1 MNLETQKH
9 TKRIEIHQS
18 QITNLDLLNPLKQR
32 SVKMI
37 DGSEERKRQ
46 LVFELQSSRVYEK
59 RSNKQT
65 GGFSSSGKALCTSIF
80 HLICIFHTFTI

>member
-18 QITNLDLLNPLKQR
+18 QITNLHLLKLLFPKR

-37 DGSEERKRQ
+37 DGSEKRKLQ
-46 LVFELQSSRVYEK
+46 LVFELQSSCVYEK
-59 RSNKQT
+59 RSQEQRFIPFLHRREEVHNREEGEIGAKM
-65 GGFSSSGKALCTSIF
+65 
-80 HLICIFHTFTI
+80 

>member
-18 QITNLDLLNPLKQR
+18 QITNLHLLKLLFPKR

-37 DGSEERKRQ
+37 DGSEKRKLQ
-46 LVFELQSSRVYEK
+46 FVFELQSSRVYEK
-59 RSNKQT
+59 RSKEQRFLFPFST
-65 GGFSSSGKALCTSIF
+65 GGRRYTIGRREKSGRKCR
-80 HLICIFHTFTI
+80 